1 MLNIENFV
9 LDNDLGKLILNT
21 SLKNYNTYKVEA
33 TAKYIF
39 YPYNV
44 ENLIKM
50 LEYIKENNITY
61 KILGKGS
68 NLIFNFDVYEGILIK
83 LDELNEVIIEDDTIT
98 VESGYPLIKLAM
110 EASNLGL
117 TGLEFASGI
126 PGTIGG
132 AVYMNAGA
140 YKSDMS
146 NVIEDVTYLTPEL
159 EIKTV
164 KKEELNFGY
173 RTSFFKENKDN
184 IILKTT
190 LKLSKGDKEEI
201 LKLIQE
207 RATKRKE
214 TQPLEYPSAGSV
226 FRNPE
231 GDFAGRLI
239 EEQGFKGKNIN
250 GAEVSTKHANF
261 IINTDNCSGKDIV
274 ELINEIKETI
284 KKEYDIDLI
293 LEQEI
298 IEK

>member
-50 LEYIKENNITY
+50 LEYIKENNLSY

-83 LDELNEVIIEDDTIT
+83 LDELNQVTIEDDTIT

-110 EASNLGL
+110 EVSNLGL

-164 KKEELNFGY
+164 KNEELNFGY
-173 RTSFFKENKDN
+173 RTSIFKENKDN
-184 IILKTT
+184 VILKTT

-214 TQPLEYPSAGSV
+214 SQPLEYPSAGSV

>member
-1 MLNIENFV
+1 MLNIEKFV
-9 LDNDLGKLILNT
+9 LDNNLGKLILNT

-50 LEYIKENNITY
+50 LEYIKENNISY

-164 KKEELNFGY
+164 KNEELNFGY

-184 IILKTT
+184 VILKTT
-190 LKLSKGDKEEI
+190 LKLSKVDKEEI

-214 TQPLEYPSAGSV
+214 SQPLEYPSAGSV

-261 IINTDNCSGKDIV
+261 IINTNNCSGKDIV

-284 KKEYDIDLI
+284 KKEYNIDLI

>member
-50 LEYIKENNITY
+50 LEYIKENNISY

-83 LDELNEVIIEDDTIT
+83 LDELNQVTIEDDTIT

-110 EASNLGL
+110 EVSNLGL
-117 TGLEFASGI
+117 TGLEFATGI

-164 KKEELNFGY
+164 KNEELNFGY
-173 RTSFFKENKDN
+173 RTSIFKENKDN
-184 IILKTT
+184 VILKTT

-214 TQPLEYPSAGSV
+214 SQPLEYPSAGSV

-239 EEQGFKGKNIN
+239 EKQGFKGKNIN

>member
-50 LEYIKENNITY
+50 LEYIKENNISY

-83 LDELNEVIIEDDTIT
+83 LDELNQVTIDDDTIT

-146 NVIEDVTYLTPEL
+146 NIIKDVTFLTPDL

-164 KKEELNFGY
+164 NNEELKFGY
-173 RTSFFKENKDN
+173 RTSFFKENKGN
-184 IILKTT
+184 VILKTT

-284 KKEYDIDLI
+284 KKEYGIDLI

>member
-50 LEYIKENNITY
+50 LEYIKENNLSY

-83 LDELNEVIIEDDTIT
+83 LDELNQVTIEDDTIT

-110 EASNLGL
+110 EVSNLGL

-164 KKEELNFGY
+164 KNEELNFGY
-173 RTSFFKENKDN
+173 RTSIFKENKDN
-184 IILKTT
+184 VILKTT

-214 TQPLEYPSAGSV
+214 SQPLEYPSAGSV

-239 EEQGFKGKNIN
+239 EKQGFKGKNIN

>member
-50 LEYIKENNITY
+50 LEYIKENNLSY

-83 LDELNEVIIEDDTIT
+83 LDELNQVTIEDDTIT

-164 KKEELNFGY
+164 KNEELNFGY
-173 RTSFFKENKDN
+173 RTSIFKENKDN
-184 IILKTT
+184 VILKTT

-214 TQPLEYPSAGSV
+214 SQPLEYPSAGSV

-239 EEQGFKGKNIN
+239 EKQGFKGKNIN

>member
-50 LEYIKENNITY
+50 LEYIKENNLSY

-83 LDELNEVIIEDDTIT
+83 LDELNQVTIEDDTIT

-164 KKEELNFGY
+164 KNEELNFGY

-184 IILKTT
+184 VILKTT

-214 TQPLEYPSAGSV
+214 SQPLENPSAGSV

-239 EEQGFKGKNIN
+239 EKQGFKGKNIN

>member
-50 LEYIKENNITY
+50 LEYIKENNISY

-83 LDELNEVIIEDDTIT
+83 LDELNEVIVEDDTIT

-110 EASNLGL
+110 EVSNLGL
-117 TGLEFASGI
+117 TGLEFATGI

-146 NVIEDVTYLTPEL
+146 NVIEDVTYLTPKL

-164 KKEELNFGY
+164 KNEELNFGY

-184 IILKTT
+184 VILKTT

-214 TQPLEYPSAGSV
+214 SQPLEYPSAGSV

>member
-50 LEYIKENNITY
+50 LEYIKENNISY

-83 LDELNEVIIEDDTIT
+83 LDELNQVTIEDDTIT

-110 EASNLGL
+110 EVSNLGL

-164 KKEELNFGY
+164 KNEELNFGY

-214 TQPLEYPSAGSV
+214 SQPLEYPSAGSV

>member
-50 LEYIKENNITY
+50 LEYIKENNLSY

-83 LDELNEVIIEDDTIT
+83 LDELNQVTIEDDTIT

-164 KKEELNFGY
+164 KNEELNFGY

-184 IILKTT
+184 VILKTAGVSSST
-190 LKLSKGDKEEI
+190 PAI
-201 LKLIQE
+201 
-207 RATKRKE
+207 E
-214 TQPLEYPSAGSV
+214 TFESY
-226 FRNPE
+226 FN
-231 GDFAGRLI
+231 
-239 EEQGFKGKNIN
+239 
-250 GAEVSTKHANF
+250 
-261 IINTDNCSGKDIV
+261 NC
-274 ELINEIKETI
+274 
-284 KKEYDIDLI
+284 
-293 LEQEI
+293 
-298 IEK
+298 

>member
-50 LEYIKENNITY
+50 LEYIKENNLSY

-83 LDELNEVIIEDDTIT
+83 LDELNQVTIEDDTIT

-117 TGLEFASGI
+117 TGLEFATGI

-164 KKEELNFGY
+164 KNEELNFGY

-184 IILKTT
+184 VILKTT

-214 TQPLEYPSAGSV
+214 SQPLEYPSAGSV

>member
-50 LEYIKENNITY
+50 LEYIKENNISY

-83 LDELNEVIIEDDTIT
+83 LDELNEVIIEDDKIT

-110 EASNLGL
+110 EVSNLGL
-117 TGLEFASGI
+117 TGLEFATGI

-164 KKEELNFGY
+164 KNEELNFGY

-184 IILKTT
+184 VILKTT

-214 TQPLEYPSAGSV
+214 SQPLEYPSAGSV

>member
-9 LDNDLGKLILNT
+9 LYNDLGKLILNT

-50 LEYIKENNITY
+50 LEYIKENNISY

-83 LDELNEVIIEDDTIT
+83 LDELNQVTIEDDTIT

-110 EASNLGL
+110 EVSNLGL
-117 TGLEFASGI
+117 TGLEFATGI

-164 KKEELNFGY
+164 KNEELNFGY

-184 IILKTT
+184 VILKTT

-201 LKLIQE
+201 LKSIQE

-214 TQPLEYPSAGSV
+214 SQPLEYPSAGSV

>member
-50 LEYIKENNITY
+50 LEYIKENNLSY

-83 LDELNEVIIEDDTIT
+83 LDELNQVTIEDDTIT

-110 EASNLGL
+110 EVSNLGL

-164 KKEELNFGY
+164 KNEELNFGY

-184 IILKTT
+184 VILKTT

-214 TQPLEYPSAGSV
+214 SQPLEYPSAGSV

>member
-50 LEYIKENNITY
+50 LEYIKENNISY

-83 LDELNEVIIEDDTIT
+83 LDELNEVIVEDDTIT

-110 EASNLGL
+110 EVSNLGL
-117 TGLEFASGI
+117 TGLEFATGI

-146 NVIEDVTYLTPEL
+146 NVIEDVTYLTPKL

-164 KKEELNFGY
+164 KNEELNFGY

-184 IILKTT
+184 VILKTT

-201 LKLIQE
+201 LKSIQE

-214 TQPLEYPSAGSV
+214 SQPLEYPSAGSV

>member
-1 MLNIENFV
+1 MLNIENYV

-50 LEYIKENNITY
+50 LEYIKENNISY

-83 LDELNEVIIEDDTIT
+83 LDELNQVTIEDDTIT

-164 KKEELNFGY
+164 KNEELNFGY

-184 IILKTT
+184 VILKTT

-214 TQPLEYPSAGSV
+214 SQPLEYPSAGSV

-274 ELINEIKETI
+274 ELINEIKQTI

>member
-50 LEYIKENNITY
+50 LEYIKENNISY

-83 LDELNEVIIEDDTIT
+83 LDELNQVTIEDDTIT

-164 KKEELNFGY
+164 KNEELNFGY

-184 IILKTT
+184 VILKTT
-190 LKLSKGDKEEI
+190 LKLSKGDKEVI

>member
-146 NVIEDVTYLTPEL
+146 NVIEDVTYLTPNL

-164 KKEELNFGY
+164 KNEELNFGY

-184 IILKTT
+184 VILKTT
-190 LKLSKGDKEEI
+190 LKLSKVDKEEI

-214 TQPLEYPSAGSV
+214 SQPLEYPSAGSV

>member
-50 LEYIKENNITY
+50 LEYIKENNLSY

-83 LDELNEVIIEDDTIT
+83 LDELNQVTIEDDTIT

-140 YKSDMS
+140 YKSDIS

-164 KKEELNFGY
+164 KNEELNFGY
-173 RTSFFKENKDN
+173 RTSIFKENKDN
-184 IILKTT
+184 VILKTT

-214 TQPLEYPSAGSV
+214 SQPLEYPSAGSV

>member
-50 LEYIKENNITY
+50 LEYIKENNISY

-83 LDELNEVIIEDDTIT
+83 LDELNQVTIEDDTIT

-110 EASNLGL
+110 EVSNLGL
-117 TGLEFASGI
+117 TGLEFATGI

-146 NVIEDVTYLTPEL
+146 NVIEDVTYLTPKL

-164 KKEELNFGY
+164 KNEELNFGY
-173 RTSFFKENKDN
+173 RTSIFKENKDN
-184 IILKTT
+184 VILKTT

-214 TQPLEYPSAGSV
+214 SQPLEYPSAGSV

>member
-50 LEYIKENNITY
+50 LEYIKENNISY

-164 KKEELNFGY
+164 KNEELNFGY
-173 RTSFFKENKDN
+173 RTSIFKENKDN
-184 IILKTT
+184 VILKTT

-214 TQPLEYPSAGSV
+214 SQPLEYPSAGSV